1 MRDSGGS
8 HYGERARTGRGA
20 SSSDRPGSPPRA
32 ARRSPST
39 ESRYRHSGSRHRHA
53 SSRDDR
59 RRSRD
64 RSRDRSRQQRTESA
78 RRDTEVEDLIPR
90 YRAQKARHRD
100 PDDKRRRSRSR
111 ERVAPVSPSSSAKR
125 HRARKNDRSGITKHL
140 GRLETVPQRR
150 NLEGVDAGPPTSA
163 ITITIDID
171 QGPLVATPIL
181 VALPPHHE
189 PPGRNAR
196 HPPDLARGPGANPRH
211 DPDRREALAGPDLD
225 LESTGLKTAGR
236 HHGVHLLLEAVD
248 TILLAAITPPLS
260 LTTPLQLHP
269 AARLLLVTTPGLREK
284 RPSGLLG
291 PIEKPDIR
299 EIL

>member
-53 SSRDDR
+53 SSRDNR

-64 RSRDRSRQQRTESA
+64 RSRDRSRQHRTESA

-100 PDDKRRRSRSR
+100 PDDERRRSRSQ
-111 ERVAPVSPSSSAKR
+111 
-125 HRARKNDRSGITKHL
+125 NDRSGITKHL
-140 GRLETVPQRR
+140 GRLETVLQTR

-171 QGPLVATPIL
+171 QGPLVATLIL

-189 PPGRNAR
+189 PLGRNAR

-211 DPDRREALAGPDLD
+211 DPGRREALAGPDLD

-248 TILLAAITPPLS
+248 TTLLAAITPPLS

-269 AARLLLVTTPGLREK
+269 AARLLLATTPDLKEK
-284 RPSGLLG
+284 RPSGPLG

>member
-100 PDDKRRRSRSR
+100 PDDKRRRSQ
-111 ERVAPVSPSSSAKR
+111 
-125 HRARKNDRSGITKHL
+125 NDRSGITKHL

>member
-1 MRDSGGS
+1 MNESPRCL
-8 HYGERARTGRGA
+8 HLLRPRGIEQGVT
-20 SSSDRPGSPPRA
+20 RLNRL
-32 ARRSPST
+32 T
-39 ESRYRHSGSRHRHA
+39 E
-53 SSRDDR
+53 
-59 RRSRD
+59 
-64 RSRDRSRQQRTESA
+64 
-78 RRDTEVEDLIPR
+78 
-90 YRAQKARHRD
+90 
-100 PDDKRRRSRSR
+100 
-111 ERVAPVSPSSSAKR
+111 
-125 HRARKNDRSGITKHL
+125 NDRSGITKHL
-140 GRLETVPQRR
+140 GRLETVPQTR

-211 DPDRREALAGPDLD
+211 DPGRREALAGPDLD

-260 LTTPLQLHP
+260 LTTLLQLHP
-269 AARLLLVTTPGLREK
+269 AARLLLVTTPDLREK
-284 RPSGLLG
+284 RPSGPLG